1 MTIKTTLYR
10 EHNIPDANLRELA
23 RQQFGK
29 RFGTPEVGTVMSAIV
44 ADGGVDVT
52 VALDDGDEAQE
63 FVRKLRVM
71 QEQNVLTHY
80 EIVED

>member
-1 MTIKTTLYR
+1 MKIKTTLYR

-29 RFGTPEVGTVMSAIV
+29 RFGTPEAGTVTSAIV
-44 ADGGVDVT
+44 ADGGVDIVVT
-52 VALDDGDEAQE
+52 IDDTDDARE

-71 QEQNVLTHY
+71 QEQNVMTHL
-80 EIVED
+80 EIVEN